1 MCQGFIGDGI
11 AGEALL
17 LFHDSE
23 VADMAR
29 LLAWQPKDDLETS
42 EMLLDL
48 AGIAEQIAVRFSQP
62 PCCSADTPPSNG

>member
-1 MCQGFIGDGI
+1 MDISQASNGQEALAALRQGFIGDGI
-11 AGEALL
+11 AGETRR

-29 LLAWQPKDDLETS
+29 LLDWQQKDDLQTA

-48 AGIAEQIAVRFSQP
+48 ANT
-62 PCCSADTPPSNG
+62 SASSG